1 MKFDA
6 VAFTL
11 LIIMLILIPVV
22 LFVIGIIIKLIITLP
37 ELAIIVITIWIC
49 CYINKNEIS

>member
-6 VAFTL
+6 IAFSL
-11 LIIMLILIPVV
+11 LLVMIILIPVV

-37 ELAIIVITIWIC
+37 ELAIIGIAIWIC

>member
-1 MKFDA
+1 MKFD
-6 VAFTL
+6 VIAFSL
-11 LIIMLILIPVV
+11 LLVMIILIPVV

-37 ELAIIVITIWIC
+37 ELAIIWIAIWIC